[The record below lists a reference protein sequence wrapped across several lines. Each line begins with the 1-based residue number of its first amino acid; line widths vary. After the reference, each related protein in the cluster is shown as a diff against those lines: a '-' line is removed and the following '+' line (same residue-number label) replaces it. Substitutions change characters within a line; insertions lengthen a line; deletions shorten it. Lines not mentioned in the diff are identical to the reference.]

1 MSSKLTRFLSKAE
14 CFSPVLESKS
24 NGYFLFFWHA
34 HTSTKIDRIPSW
46 WDKWPQ
52 GPSLCQRKI
61 LVKSS
66 WSYPAGS
73 LTENV
78 VGWKRSGGPA
88 WVMLGM
94 AASLFFGLGPAQE
107 PPVGGGRY
115 ATNYFG
121 PGHRPAKNNSALECL
136 EYSASL
142 KRCICPIKK
151 W

>member
-1 MSSKLTRFLSKAE
+1 MSSKITWFLSKAE
-14 CFSPVLESKS
+14 CFSPVSESKS
-24 NGYFLFFWHA
+24 NGYFFFWHA

-78 VGWKRSGGPA
+78 VGWKRSGGPR
-88 WVMLGM
+88 LGN
-94 AASLFFGLGPAQE
+94 ARNGSEPFLRFGPCARKSL
-107 PPVGGGRY
+107 PVGGGRY

-136 EYSASL
+136 EYRASL
-142 KRCICPIKK
+142 KHCICPI
-151 W
+151 